1 MFSSLR
7 IPISPIFCSFNLRL
21 KNDFYGYRVNS
32 DKLAKELG
40 NYDSSYMQNK
50 AGKLT
55 IAMRNKLLNSEAS
68 FNLETTLSGKGIV
81 RFIKLAKKQ
90 RLIKF

>member
-1 MFSSLR
+1 MR
-7 IPISPIFCSFNLRL
+7 IPILPIFCSFNLRL
-21 KNDFYGYRVNS
+21 KNDFYSYIANS
-32 DKLAKELG
+32 NELAKELG
-40 NYDSSYMQNK
+40 NYESSYIQNK

-55 IAMRNKLLNSEAS
+55 IAMRNKLLNSGAS
-68 FNLETTLSGKGIV
+68 FNLKTTLSGKGIV

>member
-1 MFSSLR
+1 MYTYFTY
-7 IPISPIFCSFNLRL
+7 FCSFNLRL

-55 IAMRNKLLNSEAS
+55 IAMRNKLLNVE
-68 FNLETTLSGKGIV
+68 LVLI
-81 RFIKLAKKQ
+81 LKQ
-90 RLIKF
+90 RLAQKELSNL

>member
-21 KNDFYGYRVNS
+21 KNDFYGYRANGNE
-32 DKLAKELG
+32 LAKELS
-40 NYDSSYMQNK
+40 NYDSSYIQNK

-55 IAMRNKLLNSEAS
+55 IAMRNKLLNSGAS
-68 FNLETTLSGKGIV
+68 FNLKTTLSEKGNCQIYK
-81 RFIKLAKKQ
+81 IS
-90 RLIKF
+90 